1 MRVLGLNSVP
11 LLFFFGSNNF
21 GEGLQGRVDGLGGQ

>member
-11 LLFFFGSNNF
+11 LLLLGSNNF
-21 GEGLQGRVDGLGGQ
+21 VEGLQGRVDGLEGQ